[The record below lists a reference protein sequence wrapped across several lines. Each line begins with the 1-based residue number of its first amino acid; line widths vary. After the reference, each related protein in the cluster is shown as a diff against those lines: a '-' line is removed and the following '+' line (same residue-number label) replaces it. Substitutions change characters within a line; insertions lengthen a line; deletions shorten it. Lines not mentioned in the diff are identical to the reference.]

1 MKIYNAKT
9 AFNTCLVALL
19 IFASTSVFAQQQKQQ
34 RTPEE
39 RATIATNKMKET
51 LQLSDDQYVKVK
63 AINLDYA
70 KKINERRAVKDK
82 SALKDK
88 MKNLD
93 SQRMRS
99 LKSVLTPDQYAKYE
113 TQKNAARER
122 LKKNMELKRRQSQS

>member
-51 LQLSDDQYVKVK
+51 LQLSDDQY
-63 AINLDYA
+63 
-70 KKINERRAVKDK
+70 
-82 SALKDK
+82 
-88 MKNLD
+88 
-93 SQRMRS
+93 
-99 LKSVLTPDQYAKYE
+99 AKYE

>member
-70 KKINERRAVKDK
+70 KKINEGEQ
-82 SALKDK
+82 LKI
-88 MKNLD
+88 NLHL
-93 SQRMRS
+93 RI
-99 LKSVLTPDQYAKYE
+99 K
-113 TQKNAARER
+113 
-122 LKKNMELKRRQSQS
+122 

>member
-1 MKIYNAKT
+1 MKNYNAKS
-9 AFNTCLVALL
+9 AFNTCLLAFLL
-19 IFASTSVFAQQQKQQ
+19 LTSTSAFAQQQKQQ

-70 KKINERRAVKDK
+70 TKINERKTVKDK

-93 SQRMRS
+93 NQRMKS
-99 LKSVLTPDQYAKYE
+99 LKSVLTPDQYANTKH
-113 TQKNAARER
+113 RRMR
-122 LKKNMELKRRQSQS
+122 LKKD